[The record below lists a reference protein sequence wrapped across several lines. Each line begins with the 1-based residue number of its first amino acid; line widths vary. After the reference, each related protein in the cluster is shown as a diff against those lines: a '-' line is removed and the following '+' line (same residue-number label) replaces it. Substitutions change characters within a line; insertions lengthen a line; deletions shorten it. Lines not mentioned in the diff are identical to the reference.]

1 MEYPDDLDLEGMNA
15 LDELTGNA
23 GPYDHTAAPKLSSEL
38 EDLIRSTKS
47 QTPAN
52 GTPKRKS
59 SKMDHLFKISH
70 PIIPEIL
77 ASAAILPTQP
87 QIHEGQGEDGDALFC
102 QIRDI
107 DIPTIQKWLAEAY
120 PTVSPTFIPINI
132 ARKTLSPFS
141 AYPTLGYDTT
151 LPQRRPQNITDSTYL
166 PAQNQ
171 YPVWYFFYGTLANSS
186 HLAHLFN
193 SPPDHQH
200 TLLPAMIH
208 SGKIR
213 TWAGKYKALVDN
225 PGTCVEGCAYEV
237 VSQEQEDALRVYETA
252 KYEVVRVEIMC
263 RVDFRA
269 KVLSGLTF
277 RFAGE
282 EGELDVDE
290 DEGESDEDED
300 GCESD
305 EDEVEAAPVG

>member
-15 LDELTGNA
+15 LDELTGDA
-23 GPYDHTAAPKLSSEL
+23 APFDHTPAPKLSSEL
-38 EDLIRSTKS
+38 EDLIRATKC

-52 GTPKRKS
+52 GTPKRKA
-59 SKMDHLFKISH
+59 SKMDYLFKIAD
-70 PIIPEIL
+70 PITPRIL

-87 QIHEGQGEDGDALFC
+87 QIHQGQGEDGDTLFC
-102 QIRDI
+102 QFRDI
-107 DIPTIQKWLAEAY
+107 DILTIKEWLATTYPTI
-120 PTVSPTFIPINI
+120 SPTFIPINV
-132 ARKTLSPFS
+132 ARKALFPFS

-151 LPQRRPQNITDSTYL
+151 LPHRRPQNITSSEYL

-193 SPPDHQH
+193 SPSDQQH

-213 TWAGKYKALVDN
+213 TWGGKYKALVDN

-263 RVDFRA
+263 RMDFRA
-269 KVLSGLTF
+269 RFVKGLTF
-277 RFAGE
+277 QFAGE
-282 EGELDVDE
+282 EGELD
-290 DEGESDEDED
+290 
-300 GCESD
+300 
-305 EDEVEAAPVG
+305 EDEVEVASAD

>member
-15 LDELTGNA
+15 LDELTGDGA
-23 GPYDHTAAPKLSSEL
+23 PFDHTAAPKLSSEL
-38 EDLIRSTKS
+38 EDLIRATKYH
-47 QTPAN
+47 TPAN

-59 SKMDHLFKISH
+59 SKMDYLFKISH
-70 PIIPEIL
+70 PITPTIL

-87 QIHEGQGEDGDALFC
+87 KIHQGQGENGDVLFC
-102 QIRDI
+102 QVHDI
-107 DIPTIQKWLAEAY
+107 DVPTIKEWLATTY
-120 PTVSPTFIPINI
+120 PTISPTFIPINI

-151 LPQRRPQNITDSTYL
+151 LPQHRPQTIRPSDYQ

-171 YPVWYFFYGTLANSS
+171 YPVWYFFYGTLANPSQ
-186 HLAHLFN
+186 LAHLFN
-193 SPPDHQH
+193 SPPDQNH

-225 PGTCVEGCAYEV
+225 PGTCVEGCAYQV
-237 VSQEQEDALRVYETA
+237 MSQEQEDALRVYETA

-263 RVDFRA
+263 RMDFRA
-269 KVLSGLTF
+269 RFVRGLTF

-282 EGELDVDE
+282 EGELDE
-290 DEGESDEDED
+290 DEGESDEKSD
-300 GCESD
+300 GYE
-305 EDEVEAAPVG
+305 

>member
-1 MEYPDDLDLEGMNA
+1 MEYPDDLDLEGMSA
-15 LDELTGNA
+15 LDELTGDA
-23 GPYDHTAAPKLSSEL
+23 APFDHTAAPKLSSEL
-38 EDLIRSTKS
+38 EDLIRATKC

-59 SKMDHLFKISH
+59 SKMDYLFKITA
-70 PIIPEIL
+70 PITPTIL
-77 ASAAILPTQP
+77 ASAAILATQP
-87 QIHEGQGEDGDALFC
+87 KIHQGQGEDGDALFC

-107 DIPTIQKWLAEAY
+107 DIPTIKKWLAEAY
-120 PTVSPTFIPINI
+120 PTISPTFIPINI

-151 LPQRRPQNITDSTYL
+151 LPHHRPQNTTDSEYL

-171 YPVWYFFYGTLANSS
+171 FPVWYFFYGTLANPS

-193 SPPDHQH
+193 SPPGHQH

-213 TWAGKYKALVDN
+213 TWGGKYKALVDN

-237 VSQEQEDALRVYETA
+237 VSKEQEDALRVYETA

-263 RVDFRA
+263 RMDFRA
-269 KVLSGLTF
+269 RFVRGLTF

-282 EGELDVDE
+282 EGELDEV
-290 DEGESDEDED
+290 EGES
-300 GCESD
+300 ESD
-305 EDEVEAAPVG
+305 EDEVEAAPVD

>member
-1 MEYPDDLDLEGMNA
+1 MEYPDDLDIEGMNA
-15 LDELTGNA
+15 LDELTGDA
-23 GPYDHTAAPKLSSEL
+23 TPFDHTAAPKLSSEL
-38 EDLIRSTKS
+38 EDLIRATKC

-59 SKMDHLFKISH
+59 SKMDYLFKITAPSTTT
-70 PIIPEIL
+70 IL

-87 QIHEGQGEDGDALFC
+87 KIHDGQGEDGDALFC

-107 DIPTIQKWLAEAY
+107 DIPTIKGWLATTY
-120 PTVSPTFIPINI
+120 PTISPTFIPINI
-132 ARKTLSPFS
+132 ARKTLTPYS

-151 LPQRRPQNITDSTYL
+151 LPHRRPQTITPSDYL

-171 YPVWYFFYGTLANSS
+171 FPVWYFFYGTLANSS

-193 SPPDHQH
+193 SPPGQQH

-213 TWAGKYKALVDN
+213 TWGGKYKALVDN

-263 RVDFRA
+263 RMDFRA
-269 KVLSGLTF
+269 RFVRGLTF

-290 DEGESDEDED
+290 GETDEDEGE
-300 GCESD
+300 
-305 EDEVEAAPVG
+305 VEATPVG

>member
-1 MEYPDDLDLEGMNA
+1 MEYPEDLDLEGMNA

-38 EDLIRSTKS
+38 EDLIRATKC
-47 QTPAN
+47 QTPAH

-59 SKMDHLFKISH
+59 SKMDYLFKITA
-70 PIIPEIL
+70 PITPTIL
-77 ASAAILPTQP
+77 ASAAIFPTQP
-87 QIHEGQGEDGDALFC
+87 KIHEGQGEDGDALFC

-107 DIPTIQKWLAEAY
+107 DIPTIKEWLAKTY
-120 PTVSPTFIPINI
+120 PTISPTFIPINI
-132 ARKTLSPFS
+132 ARKALSPYS

-151 LPQRRPQNITDSTYL
+151 LPHRRPQIINTTDTEYL
-166 PAQNQ
+166 PTQNQ
-171 YPVWYFFYGTLANSS
+171 YPVWYFCYGTLANPSQ
-186 HLAHLFN
+186 LAHLFN
-193 SPPDHQH
+193 SPPDQPH

-237 VSQEQEDALRVYETA
+237 VSQEQEDALRMYETA

-263 RVDFRA
+263 RMDFRA
-269 KVLSGLTF
+269 RFVRGLTF

-282 EGELDVDE
+282 EGELDE
-290 DEGESDEDED
+290 DEGES
-300 GCESD
+300 ESD
-305 EDEVEAAPVG
+305 EDEVEVASAD